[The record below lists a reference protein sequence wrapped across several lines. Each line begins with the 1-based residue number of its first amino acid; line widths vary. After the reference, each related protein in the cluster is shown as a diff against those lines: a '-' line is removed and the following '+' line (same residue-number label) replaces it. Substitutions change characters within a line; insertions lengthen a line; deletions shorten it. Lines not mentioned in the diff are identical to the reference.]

1 MGIMV
6 TLEIILDM
14 ADMGVIEDMEVMGI
28 MEGDIIPVMEVM
40 GVMGV
45 LQAMALEVTTII

>member
-14 ADMGVIEDMEVMGI
+14 ADMGVIEDTEVMEI
-28 MEGDIIPVMEVM
+28 MEEDIIPAVM

-45 LQAMALEVTTII
+45 LQATALEVTTII